1 MRCSHDHGD
10 LTVALVYGRLW
21 NLGRLV
27 LLNGRVLI
35 SA

>member
-1 MRCSHDHGD
+1 MRCSYDHVD

-21 NLGRLV
+21 SLGRLV